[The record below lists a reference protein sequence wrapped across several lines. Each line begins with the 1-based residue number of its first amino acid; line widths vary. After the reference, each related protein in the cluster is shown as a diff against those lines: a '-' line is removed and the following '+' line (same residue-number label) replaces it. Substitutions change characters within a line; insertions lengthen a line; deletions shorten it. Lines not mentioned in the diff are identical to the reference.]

1 MTHGIIVKLR
11 EFHIPLLAE
20 TATMTFCGLP
30 SLHKSLRDS
39 VKVFLSPVCQSDIC
53 AAIPNP
59 VSIPELAYQVGKVR
73 SGLTSDNTHCVLRS
87 LEWGNALWT
96 LKLLSFYGKLNL
108 KNLTEVLLLILV
120 RVFLFANIFLF
131 TTLNSK
137 LLSKY
142 TTNDYIDTYV
152 NQVNKPKCTHSAH
165 ARPDVKNKT
174 LKTVTAK

>member
-1 MTHGIIVKLR
+1 MRSTLSLSPFRGQTVGLSWYLYVSFSLCLCLCAMLFILFRYFMTHGIIVKLR

-96 LKLLSFYGKLNL
+96 LKMLSFYGKLNL
-108 KNLTEVLLLILV
+108 KN
-120 RVFLFANIFLF
+120 
-131 TTLNSK
+131 
-137 LLSKY
+137 
-142 TTNDYIDTYV
+142 
-152 NQVNKPKCTHSAH
+152 
-165 ARPDVKNKT
+165 
-174 LKTVTAK
+174 

>member
-1 MTHGIIVKLR
+1 MLFILFRYFMTHGIIVKLR

-96 LKLLSFYGKLNL
+96 LKMLSFYGELNL
-108 KNLTEVLLLILV
+108 KNLTEVYFIVLLLILV

-142 TTNDYIDTYV
+142 TTNDYIDTYIC
-152 NQVNKPKCTHSAH
+152 KSSK
-165 ARPDVKNKT
+165 
-174 LKTVTAK
+174 